1 MKPNKNWS
9 AAFSIKIII
18 FFVGVFGL
26 LVTQSRAASE
36 RAEADV
42 VCDETGKPLQ
52 YSCIIEMHERNSD
65 KPVTGAKIV
74 INADMPD
81 MPMAHNV
88 PPVVAMESETPG
100 VYQATLLLEM
110 RGSWVLRL
118 SVSGP
123 IRDIVVV
130 TMEFGPHTDHEQ
142 APHEHH

>member
-18 FFVGVFGL
+18 LFAGVCALFMTQVG
-26 LVTQSRAASE
+26 AASE

-42 VCDETGKPLQ
+42 LCDETDLPLE
-52 YSCIIEMHERNSD
+52 YSCSIEVHERNSG
-65 KPVTGAKIV
+65 KPLTGAKIV

-88 PPVVAMESETPG
+88 PPVIAMESETPG

-130 TMEFGPHTDHEQ
+130 TMEFGPQTDHEQ